1 MTETVDHIQEQIDAA
16 LACPG
21 VVRAS
26 LESVFRQEREIVAVN
41 TRRRIDLKSKI
52 PGQKIDV
59 TEEVRFSIRQWEK
72 EKLQGFAYG
81 RYKKIM
87 EEEGKN
93 SYSLKRFLQPS
104 MGGEGPSAYDRFRCM
119 EEKGFKI
126 GERVIYTPP
135 KTLLSQ
141 EVIEEA
147 GVIIRMQVDC
157 YLRMRLDN
165 GEETGGRN
173 PYFMRKEQ

>member
-1 MTETVDHIQEQIDAA
+1 MKEVDPIQSQIDVA

-26 LESVFRQEREIVAVN
+26 LESVFRQEREIVAAN
-41 TRRRIDLKSKI
+41 TRKRIDLKSKI

-59 TEEVRFSIRQWEK
+59 TEEVRFSIQQWEK
-72 EKLQGFAYG
+72 EKLTAFAYG
-81 RYKKIM
+81 RYKKYM
-87 EEEGKN
+87 EEQGKN
-93 SYSLKRFLQPS
+93 PYPLGRFRQSS
-104 MGGEGPSAYDRFRCM
+104 MGGEGASAYDRFRFM
-119 EEKGFKI
+119 EEKGIKI

-135 KTLLSQ
+135 NPLPAQ
-141 EVIEEA
+141 EVVEEV
-147 GVIIRMQVDC
+147 GVIIMMQVDC
-157 YLRMRLDN
+157 YLRMRLNN